1 MIYDLAVRNLRY
13 SNYSLNM
20 CLLTEVVILAIRSKV
35 IVYNCRSRA
44 GSHFYGTEYE
54 IWADFGPVGNTE
66 KKDGGADYEQLL
78 RAVFSCFQGQKKSY
92 NCFKKYPSVR
102 TKKLHKMLFIKK
114 FLNFF

>member
-66 KKDGGADYEQLL
+66 KKFGADYVQM
-78 RAVFSCFQGQKKSY
+78 V
-92 NCFKKYPSVR
+92 
-102 TKKLHKMLFIKK
+102 KMLSYLHTLVHQYYGRNLAVSVSV
-114 FLNFF
+114 FLLSVMPKVD